1 MNKKIWL
8 TGALCIAA
16 IFITVFVY
24 NNFIM
29 DKDAVE
35 AEKAVIAAEEAAS
48 RAYIGPS
55 DSPFKSITENVKSEL
70 TYSNDIFTA
79 VFSGYGGLL
88 KSMKLNNYSNP
99 DGSSVDL
106 VFSAK
111 SGQYPF
117 AVRTGGFEAPVLD
130 GWYEGKVD
138 GNDVV
143 FKAEFEDEKGN
154 VFEIIK
160 TWSFVPGSYMLS
172 FRVDI
177 LPVKGELQLGGDGY
191 LYSLEIGPQLGPQ
204 IEKLE
209 RAYVYRYFCLLD
221 GIEKQNVGTPEESLM
236 LTLERPFKWLGV
248 ESRYFIYA
256 AVPLLEDYDPAWD
269 EREVPGIFKRNTF
282 FVQRPSA
289 SEPAD
294 LADGIS
300 DSYYFYFGPKD
311 ASILE
316 LFDNADSNP
325 FGISNLNL
333 GVLSGEDGFV
343 SVLSNIVKGVIN
355 LLYKIVKNYG
365 LAIILFALLIQVLI
379 FPVSRRTY
387 SNAIQMQLLGP
398 QIGELRKKYKYNDRK
413 LNEETM
419 KLFEQSG
426 VKPRSSLV
434 PFIIHLPFFIL
445 LYILLLTNID
455 FRLAAFIPGWIN
467 DISLPEY
474 IVDIAPSRI
483 PVTAWDKIRLLPVLA
498 LAVSLFQSRYIQAPA
513 DSIRSMRVMSY
524 LVPIVMFL
532 VIYNMP
538 SGAVLYWLTMT
549 STNLLLQWRIKKGYQ
564 SR

>member
-8 TGALCIAA
+8 TGALSIAA
-16 IFITVFVY
+16 IFITVFIY
-24 NNFIM
+24 NNFII

-48 RAYIGPS
+48 KAYVEPS
-55 DSPFKSITENVKSEL
+55 ASPFKSITENAKSEL
-70 TYSNDIFTA
+70 KYSNDIFTA
-79 VFSGYGGLL
+79 IFSGDGGLL
-88 KSMKLNNYSNP
+88 KSIKLNNYLNS
-99 DGSSVDL
+99 DGSQVDL
-106 VFSAK
+106 VFSEN

-117 AVRTGGFEAPVLD
+117 SLRHGGFEAPYLE

-143 FKAEFEDEKGN
+143 FTGEFKDEEGHIFN
-154 VFEIIK
+154 VTK
-160 TWSFVPGSYMLS
+160 TWSFVPGSYMLA
-172 FRVDI
+172 FRIDISPVEGI
-177 LPVKGELQLGGDGY
+177 LPLGDDGY
-191 LYSLEIGPQLGPQ
+191 LYSLEIGPQLGP
-204 IEKLE
+204 EVKRLE
-209 RAYVYRYFCLLD
+209 RGYVYRYFCL
-221 GIEKQNVGTPEESLM
+221 IEGDEKRNVGTPEDSLK
-236 LTLERPFKWLGV
+236 LTLKTPFKWLGV
-248 ESRYFIYA
+248 EGRYFIYV

-269 EREVPGIFKRNTF
+269 EREVSGLFKRNTF
-282 FVQRPSA
+282 FIQRPSVSDSA
-289 SEPAD
+289 DPAE
-294 LADGIS
+294 GVS

-316 LFDNADSNP
+316 LFDNAESNP
-325 FGISNLNL
+325 FGISGLNL
-333 GVLSGEDGFV
+333 GLLSGEGGFV
-343 SVLSNIVKGVIN
+343 SVLSNIVKVVLN
-355 LLYKIVKNYG
+355 VLYKVVQNYG
-365 LAIILFALLIQVLI
+365 LAIILFVLLIQVLI
-379 FPVSRRTY
+379 YPVSRRTY
-387 SNAIQMQLLGP
+387 SNAIRIQLLGP
-398 QIGELRKKYKYNDRK
+398 QIGELRKKYKYNDKK

-419 KLFEQSG
+419 RLFEQSG

-445 LYILLLTNID
+445 IYVLLLTNID

-474 IVDIAPSRI
+474 IIDIAPSRI
-483 PVTAWDKIRLLPVLA
+483 PVTAWDKIRLLPILA

-549 STNLLLQWRIKKGYQ
+549 STNLIIQWRIKKKL
-564 SR
+564 SL